1 MPFHQLQSNMSQL
14 QQNLNQIAQIC
25 SQLSQ
30 NEQSNV
36 SKLSQMQQ
44 AERNAAQQMQHC
56 AQLCHQVGQ
65 QIQQITSSMGQF
77 ATQQQFT
84 QPVGGG
90 YQTGQYGNWS
100 NRQLNT
106 SQFGPTGQFTG
117 AAGTYPY
124 WEQ

>member
-1 MPFHQLQSNMSQL
+1 MPFTQLQSSMSQL

-44 AERNAAQQMQHC
+44 AERTAAQQLQHC

-65 QIQQITSSMGQF
+65 QMQQITGSMSQYASQQF
-77 ATQQQFT
+77 AQPFTGSYQGTAQFS
-84 QPVGGG
+84 
-90 YQTGQYGNWS
+90 NWS

-106 SQFGPTGQFTG
+106 NQFGPTGQFSATTG
-117 AAGTYPY
+117 AYPY

>member
-1 MPFHQLQSNMSQL
+1 MPFSQLQSSMSQL
-14 QQNLNQIAQIC
+14 QQNLSQIAQIC

-30 NEQSNV
+30 NEQTNV

-44 AERNAAQQMQHC
+44 AERNAAQQLQHC

-65 QIQQITSSMGQF
+65 QIQQITGSMSQLAGQQF
-77 ATQQQFT
+77 VQPFSGGSQGATQF
-84 QPVGGG
+84 
-90 YQTGQYGNWS
+90 GNWS
-100 NRQLNT
+100 NRQINT

-117 AAGTYPY
+117 ATTTYPY